1 MVMQVKKTLLKGVL
15 EHRLILRSVKLNA
28 WYGRVHALKDVDV
41 TIPSKRITAIM
52 GPSGCGKSTLL
63 KAFNRLLEV
72 EGARVE
78 GKVYFHDV
86 DIYSDSVDP
95 YMIRRKIG
103 MVFQK
108 PIPLPM
114 SIYDNVAYGLR
125 VNGVKDKKVLD
136 KVVREN
142 LEKVG
147 LWEEV
152 KDRLRDSAF
161 NLSGG
166 QQQRLCIAR
175 ALAVEPEVILLDE
188 PTSSLDPASTKRIE
202 ELLKRLS
209 RDYTIVIVTHNVHQ
223 AMRLAEH
230 VVFIFEGRIIEQGD
244 AEEIFKNPRSIL
256 TKAYIKGDFS

>member
-1 MVMQVKKTLLKGVL
+1 MQVKKTLLRRAL
-15 EHRLILRSVKLNA
+15 EYRPILKSEKLNV
-28 WYGRVHALKDVDV
+28 WYRRVHALRDVDV
-41 TIPSKRITAIM
+41 IIPSKRITAIM

-78 GKVYFHDV
+78 GRVYFHDV

-95 YMIRRKIG
+95 STIRRKIG

-125 VNGVKDKKVLD
+125 IGGVKDRRVLD

-175 ALAVEPEVILLDE
+175 ALAVEPEVLLLDE

-209 RDYTIVIVTHNVHQ
+209 RDYTIVVVTHNVHQ
-223 AMRLAEH
+223 AMRLAEY
-230 VVFIFEGRIIEQGD
+230 VVFIFEGRVVEQGE
-244 AEEIFKNPRSIL
+244 AERVFEDPRSIL

>member
-1 MVMQVKKTLLKGVL
+1 MQVKKTLLRRAL
-15 EHRLILRSVKLNA
+15 EYKPMLKSEKLNV

-41 TIPSKRITAIM
+41 IIPSKRITAIM

-86 DIYSDSVDP
+86 DIYSDSADP
-95 YMIRRKIG
+95 YTIRRKIG

-125 VNGVKDKKVLD
+125 VNGVKDKRLLD
-136 KVVREN
+136 EVVREN
-142 LEKVG
+142 LERVG
-147 LWEEV
+147 LWDEV

-209 RDYTIVIVTHNVHQ
+209 GDYTIVIVTHNVHQ

-230 VVFIFEGRIIEQGD
+230 VVFIFEGRIVEQGD

>member
-1 MVMQVKKTLLKGVL
+1 MRVRKALLGRAL
-15 EHRLILRSVKLNA
+15 ESESILRAEKLNV
-28 WYGRVHALKDVDV
+28 WYGRVHALKDVSV
-41 TIPSKRITAIM
+41 VIPSRRITAIM

-78 GKVYFHDV
+78 GKVYFRGL

-95 YMIRRKIG
+95 YMVRRKIG

-125 VNGVKDKKVLD
+125 VNGVKDKRILVE
-136 KVVREN
+136 VVREN

-147 LWEEV
+147 LWDEV
-152 KDRLRDSAF
+152 RDRLRDSAF

-209 RDYTIVIVTHNVHQ
+209 RDYTIVIVTHDVHQ

-230 VVFIFEGRIIEQGD
+230 VVFIFEGRIVEQGD
-244 AEEIFKNPRSIL
+244 AGEIFKNPRSIL

>member
-1 MVMQVKKTLLKGVL
+1 MQAKKTLLRRAL
-15 EHRLILRSVKLNA
+15 EYEPILRSERLNV

-41 TIPSKRITAIM
+41 IIPSKRITAIM

-72 EGARVE
+72 EGARIE
-78 GKVYFHDV
+78 GKVYFRGV
-86 DIYSDSVDP
+86 DIYSGSADP
-95 YMIRRKIG
+95 NAIRRKIG

-125 VNGVKDKKVLD
+125 IGGVKDRRVLD
-136 KVVREN
+136 KAVREN

-152 KDRLRDSAF
+152 RDRLRDSAF

-175 ALAVEPEVILLDE
+175 ALAVEPEVLLLDE

-202 ELLKRLS
+202 DLLIRPS
-209 RDYTIVIVTHNVHQ
+209 RDYTIVVVTHNVHQ

-230 VVFIFEGRIIEQGD
+230 VVFIFEGRVVEQGE
-244 AEEIFKNPRSIL
+244 AERIFKNPKGIL
-256 TKAYIKGDFS
+256 TRAYIRGDFS

>member
-1 MVMQVKKTLLKGVL
+1 MQAKKTLLRRAL
-15 EHRLILRSVKLNA
+15 EYEPILRSERLNV

-41 TIPSKRITAIM
+41 IIPSKRITAIM

-72 EGARVE
+72 EGARIE
-78 GKVYFHDV
+78 GKVYFRGV
-86 DIYSDSVDP
+86 DIYSGSADP
-95 YMIRRKIG
+95 NAIRRKIG

-125 VNGVKDKKVLD
+125 IGGVKDRRVLD
-136 KVVREN
+136 KAVREN

-152 KDRLRDSAF
+152 RDRLRDSAF

-175 ALAVEPEVILLDE
+175 ALAVEPEVLLLDE

-202 ELLKRLS
+202 DLLIRLS
-209 RDYTIVIVTHNVHQ
+209 RDYTIVVVTHNVC
-223 AMRLAEH
+223 LLYTS
-230 VVFIFEGRIIEQGD
+230 D
-244 AEEIFKNPRSIL
+244 AADE
-256 TKAYIKGDFS
+256 

>member
-1 MVMQVKKTLLKGVL
+1 MRVRKALLGRAL
-15 EHRLILRSVKLNA
+15 ESESILRAEELNV
-28 WYGRVHALKDVDV
+28 WYGRVHALKDVSV
-41 TIPSKRITAIM
+41 VIPSRRITAIM

-78 GKVYFHDV
+78 GKVYFHGL

-95 YMIRRKIG
+95 YMVRRKIG

-125 VNGVKDKKVLD
+125 VNGVKDKKILD

-147 LWEEV
+147 LWDEV
-152 KDRLRDSAF
+152 RDRLRDSAF

-209 RDYTIVIVTHNVHQ
+209 RDYTIVIVTHDVHQ

-230 VVFIFEGRIIEQGD
+230 VVFIFEGRVVEQGD
-244 AEEIFKNPRSIL
+244 AEEVFKNPRSVL

>member
-1 MVMQVKKTLLKGVL
+1 MQAKKTLLRRAL
-15 EHRLILRSVKLNA
+15 EYEPILRSERLNV
-28 WYGRVHALKDVDV
+28 WYGRVHALRDVDV
-41 TIPSKRITAIM
+41 IIPSKRITAIM

-72 EGARVE
+72 EGARIE
-78 GKVYFHDV
+78 GKVYFRGV
-86 DIYSDSVDP
+86 DIYSGSADP
-95 YMIRRKIG
+95 NAIRRKIG

-125 VNGVKDKKVLD
+125 IGGVKDRRVLD
-136 KVVREN
+136 KAVREN

-152 KDRLRDSAF
+152 RDRLRDSAF

-175 ALAVEPEVILLDE
+175 ALAVEPEVLLLDE

-202 ELLKRLS
+202 DLLIRLS
-209 RDYTIVIVTHNVHQ
+209 RDYTIVVVTHNVHQ

-230 VVFIFEGRIIEQGD
+230 VVFIFEGSEQGE
-244 AEEIFKNPRSIL
+244 AERIFKNPKSIL
-256 TKAYIKGDFS
+256 TRAYIRGDFS

>member
-1 MVMQVKKTLLKGVL
+1 MRVRKALLGRAL
-15 EHRLILRSVKLNA
+15 ESESILRAEKLNV
-28 WYGRVHALKDVDV
+28 WYGRVHALKDVSV
-41 TIPSKRITAIM
+41 VIPSRRITAIM

-78 GKVYFHDV
+78 GKVYFHGL
-86 DIYSDSVDP
+86 DIYSNSVDP
-95 YMIRRKIG
+95 YMVRRKIG

-125 VNGVKDKKVLD
+125 VNGVKDKRILD
-136 KVVREN
+136 EVVREN

-147 LWEEV
+147 LWDEV
-152 KDRLRDSAF
+152 RDRLRDSAF

-188 PTSSLDPASTKRIE
+188 PTSSLDPASTKRVE
-202 ELLKRLS
+202 GLLKRLS

-223 AMRLAEH
+223 AMRIAEH
-230 VVFIFEGRIIEQGD
+230 VVFIFEGRIVEQGD
-244 AEEIFKNPRSIL
+244 AGEIFKNPRSIL
-256 TKAYIKGDFS
+256 TRAYIRGEFS

>member
-1 MVMQVKKTLLKGVL
+1 MQVKKTLLRRAL
-15 EHRLILRSVKLNA
+15 EYKPILESEKLNV

-41 TIPSKRITAIM
+41 IIPSKRITAIM

-78 GKVYFHDV
+78 GKVYFRGL
-86 DIYSDSVDP
+86 DIYSGSVDP
-95 YMIRRKIG
+95 YIVRRKIG

-125 VNGVKDKKVLD
+125 VNGVKDKKILD

-147 LWEEV
+147 LWDEV
-152 KDRLRDSAF
+152 RDRLRDSAF

-202 ELLKRLS
+202 ELLKWLS
-209 RDYTIVIVTHNVHQ
+209 RDYTIVIVTHDVHQ

-230 VVFIFEGRIIEQGD
+230 VVFIFEGRVVEQGD
-244 AEEIFKNPRSIL
+244 AEEVFKNPRSVL

>member
-1 MVMQVKKTLLKGVL
+1 MQVKKTLLRRAL
-15 EHRLILRSVKLNA
+15 EYKPILKSEKLNV

-41 TIPSKRITAIM
+41 IIPSKRITAIM

-95 YMIRRKIG
+95 YTIRRKIG

-125 VNGVKDKKVLD
+125 VNGVKDKRLLD
-136 KVVREN
+136 EVVREN

-147 LWEEV
+147 LWDEV

-209 RDYTIVIVTHNVHQ
+209 GDYTIVIVTHNVHQ
-223 AMRLAEH
+223 AMRLAER
-230 VVFIFEGRIIEQGD
+230 VVFIFEGRIVEQGD

>member
-1 MVMQVKKTLLKGVL
+1 MRIEKTLLRKAL
-15 EHRLILRSVKLNA
+15 EYRPILKSEKLNV

-41 TIPSKRITAIM
+41 IIPSKRITAIM

-125 VNGVKDKKVLD
+125 VNGMKDKRLLD
-136 KVVREN
+136 EVVREN

-147 LWEEV
+147 LWDEV
-152 KDRLRDSAF
+152 RDRLRDSAF

-202 ELLKRLS
+202 ELLKWLS

-244 AEEIFKNPRSIL
+244 AGEIFRNPRSIL